1 MTIKGTVE
9 DIIFRNE
16 ENGYTVM
23 NVDADGDLI
32 VAVGI
37 FPIINQGETL
47 KLNGEMKFNAKF
59 GEQFM
64 VESFEFIK
72 PDDAE
77 GIKRY
82 LASGLFTGVGKATA
96 EAIVNYFG
104 DKTLEIIEK
113 TPQKLMKVPGI
124 GAKKAADIERCYME
138 SSKVRDALIFLQ
150 KYGITTQIAL
160 KIYKEYEEDTVY
172 IVKSNPYKLVE
183 DIEGIGFLT
192 ADKIAERM
200 GIEKDS
206 DFRLKAALLHALKE
220 ASQKNGHTCLP
231 KNILIKDTMALTS
244 VFDKERIERIIDNE
258 YYSIKKTEYQGEEY
272 ISLSYIYN
280 TENAIAAKLVM
291 LNNMRSDLDIDCLT
305 ELQNYQKTN
314 NIILDQNQK
323 EAVKKSL
330 DEGVVIITGGP
341 GTGKTTIIKCLT
353 TILKQRG
360 KKVALAAP
368 TGRAAKRMTQAT
380 GEEAKTIHRLLGIT
394 GKNFDFSQINILD
407 YDVVIVDEISMADI
421 FIFNYLLKAMPGGA
435 RLILVGDKDQL
446 PSVACGNILS
456 DMISSGMFCTV
467 YLNEIYRQA
476 KKSMIVV
483 NAHRINNCQYPVT
496 ENCKDFFID
505 NKSSPE
511 DIKRSVITMASS
523 RIPGYLNITPKEI
536 QVLAPI
542 KKGAAGVEALNKEL
556 QKALNPQGKQIIYK
570 NKLFRVGDKV
580 MHTVNNY
587 ALEWIK
593 SDFTKESGTG
603 VFNGDI
609 GYIVDIRDNEIIVEF
624 EDNKI
629 VRYKDDEIEEL
640 MTAYCISVHKS
651 QGSEFPVVIMAITS
665 GSYAILT
672 KNLLYTA
679 VTRAKEMVVLVGD
692 EKNIKK
698 MVKNTFTSK
707 RFSLL
712 PHLLE
717 SNSHKFQIL
726 KGIN

>member
-1 MTIKGTVE
+1 M
-9 DIIFRNE
+9 
-16 ENGYTVM
+16 
-23 NVDADGDLI
+23 
-32 VAVGI
+32 
-37 FPIINQGETL
+37 
-47 KLNGEMKFNAKF
+47 
-59 GEQFM
+59 
-64 VESFEFIK
+64 
-72 PDDAE
+72 
-77 GIKRY
+77 
-82 LASGLFTGVGKATA
+82 
-96 EAIVNYFG
+96 
-104 DKTLEIIEK
+104 
-113 TPQKLMKVPGI
+113 
-124 GAKKAADIERCYME
+124 
-138 SSKVRDALIFLQ
+138 
-150 KYGITTQIAL
+150 
-160 KIYKEYEEDTVY
+160 
-172 IVKSNPYKLVE
+172 
-183 DIEGIGFLT
+183 
-192 ADKIAERM
+192 
-200 GIEKDS
+200 
-206 DFRLKAALLHALKE
+206 
-220 ASQKNGHTCLP
+220 
-231 KNILIKDTMALTS
+231 
-244 VFDKERIERIIDNE
+244 
-258 YYSIKKTEYQGEEY
+258 
-272 ISLSYIYN
+272 
-280 TENAIAAKLVM
+280 
-291 LNNMRSDLDIDCLT
+291 
-305 ELQNYQKTN
+305 
-314 NIILDQNQK
+314 
-323 EAVKKSL
+323 
-330 DEGVVIITGGP
+330 
-341 GTGKTTIIKCLT
+341 
-353 TILKQRG
+353 
-360 KKVALAAP
+360 
-368 TGRAAKRMTQAT
+368 
-380 GEEAKTIHRLLGIT
+380 
-394 GKNFDFSQINILD
+394 
-407 YDVVIVDEISMADI
+407 VIVDEISMADI

-476 KKSMIVV
+476 KAKHDCGQRPQNKQLPISG
-483 NAHRINNCQYPVT
+483 NGKLQGL
-496 ENCKDFFID
+496 FID

-523 RIPGYLNITPKEI
+523 RIPGYLNITSKEI

-692 EKNIKK
+692 ER
-698 MVKNTFTSK
+698 TSRK
-707 RFSLL
+707 W
-712 PHLLE
+712 
-717 SNSHKFQIL
+717 
-726 KGIN
+726 